1 MILVAGGT
9 GRLGTQV
16 VQRLTARRLEVRVL
30 TRDPARARH
39 LDSDLVKVMRGDV
52 REKGDT
58 ERATVGVGTVVS
70 AIQGFAG
77 VGGVSPRTVDGLGNS
92 NLIREAKTNGV
103 EHFVLVSV
111 QGAAPDHPM
120 ELFRV
125 KFAAEAELRQS
136 GLAWTII
143 RPTAFME
150 FWAALI
156 GAPLVN
162 TGRTRIFGR
171 GRNPINFVSVADA
184 ARMVEQ
190 AVVDPSV
197 RGETIEIGGPENLT
211 LLQVAEIFERVTGKT
226 GKKSHVPL
234 PMMRLMSIAMK
245 PVNPTMARQIQA
257 GVVMDTADMTWD
269 LARNRQ
275 YRPEELV
282 TLAEV
287 VRRDYGLGQAGG

>member
-39 LDSDLVKVMRGDV
+39 LDTDLVKVMRGDV
-52 REKGDT
+52 REKGDA
-58 ERATVGVGTVVS
+58 ERATAGVDTVVS

-92 NLIREAKTNGV
+92 HLITAARTNGV

-125 KFAAEAELRQS
+125 KFAAEAVLRQS

-156 GAPLVN
+156 GAPLVK

-197 RGETIEIGGPENLT
+197 RGETIEVGGPENLT
-211 LLQVAEIFERVTGKT
+211 LLQVAETFERVTGKT

-234 PMMRLMSIAMK
+234 PMMRLMSIATK

-269 LARNRQ
+269 PARNRQ
-275 YRPEELV
+275 NRPEELV

-287 VRRDYGLGQAGG
+287 VRRDYGQSLARG